1 MAAASY
7 FVNGNRLLEALSKS
21 DRQLLEPDLV
31 SVSMP
36 LRQELE
42 KPLKAIDDVY
52 FMERGIASV
61 VAVHPGGIQVE
72 IGIIG
77 CEGMTGCAIVM
88 GNDRS
93 PHLTYIQLDGEGR
106 RISVKLLRVAME
118 QRPAIRSLLL
128 KYVQAFMTQAAHT
141 AVANA
146 RARIHERLARWI
158 LMSHDRVQGNTMTL
172 THEFLALML
181 AVRRPGVTQSI
192 NALKQQKL
200 ISATRGHITVLNR
213 KGLEKVA
220 GDFYGTPEAEYRRLF
235 N

>member
-1 MAAASY
+1 
-7 FVNGNRLLEALSKS
+7 
-21 DRQLLEPDLV
+21 
-31 SVSMP
+31 
-36 LRQELE
+36 
-42 KPLKAIDDVY
+42 
-52 FMERGIASV
+52 
-61 VAVHPGGIQVE
+61 
-72 IGIIG
+72 
-77 CEGMTGCAIVM
+77 
-88 GNDRS
+88 
-93 PHLTYIQLDGEGR
+93 
-106 RISVKLLRVAME
+106 ME